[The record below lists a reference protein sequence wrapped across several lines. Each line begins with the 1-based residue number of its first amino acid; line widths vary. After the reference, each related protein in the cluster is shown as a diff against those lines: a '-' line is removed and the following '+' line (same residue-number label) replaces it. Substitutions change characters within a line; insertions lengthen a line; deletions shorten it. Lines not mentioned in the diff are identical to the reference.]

1 MKIMR
6 SVFLLLN
13 VVLLALLCSC
23 GGSGG
28 GGGGAAVVN
37 PEADAVEI
45 KTSLENNTALSH
57 GGMFTLDAYVTY
69 LETSDSETVKR
80 KPIANGTLVT
90 FSIEQGGG
98 SITHAK
104 ATYNGIA
111 SATYQGGTY
120 GGVVTVKASVNDSV
134 FATYSFEVAPGDS
147 GAISVVGYN
156 PEKPVINVRGT
167 GETNVAEI
175 AFAVTDAFG
184 NSVPDGRTV
193 FFDIPTPLNGGEKLS
208 TTETNTLN
216 GIALVA
222 LQSGTVAGSVAVR
235 AIYPSS
241 DGSSISTEAK
251 ITIVSGKPDA
261 KHISIAAEYLNIAG
275 GVEFGLQNTITAY
288 LGDRYGNVVPDGTPV
303 SFITEGGT
311 IGDSQGF
318 TTTTTLGVATAV
330 LQTSKPTTP
339 DLGGMRGDGNPGWC
353 RIVAYAPGSES
364 FYDANG
370 NGVYDEGEEIT
381 LDMSNPFIN
390 NNDNKDDNGNDIYD
404 EGELYIDA
412 NKSGSFTPADGIYQ
426 SDTTIWTSMNVL
438 FSAHAAPLD
447 LNPVDFNVKI
457 GECETFS
464 FYVGDEYKNSL
475 VSGTSLSVTA
485 TKGEIVGLDNLTLA
499 DTTGPGFVF
508 EFQLCSDHDTSAEKE
523 RSQIEVRVTPPA
535 DSDTAP
541 GNNGAE
547 LIATASGDINIP
559 NPVPTP
565 PTPNL
570 VFTLPN
576 NDAINIPVDKS
587 VLLVFS
593 EAMDEATFTGASI
606 YIEKIVE
613 DGANVYYPVD
623 VQFNSNDPTQ
633 VELKHRANA
642 EFENNETYMV
652 TLKSNLKSVGGQ
664 KLMSDMTFSFKTAP

>member
-1 MKIMR
+1 MR
-6 SVFLLLN
+6 IKHCIISLLN
-13 VVLLALLCSC
+13 VVLLALMCSC

-28 GGGGAAVVN
+28 GGGGSDAVVN

-45 KTSLENNTALSH
+45 RTSLESNTALSH

-69 LETSDSETVKR
+69 LETTDSETVKR

-90 FSIEQGGG
+90 FTIEQGGG
-98 SITHAK
+98 SITNAK
-104 ATYNGIA
+104 ATFNGIA

-120 GGVVTVKASVNDSV
+120 GGVVTVKASVNDTV

-147 GAISVVGYN
+147 GAISVKSYD
-156 PEKPVINVRGT
+156 PEKPTINIRGT
-167 GETNVAEI
+167 GETNVVQI

-184 NSVPDGRTV
+184 NPVPDGRTV
-193 FFDIPTPLNGGEKLS
+193 FFNITTPLNGGEKLS
-208 TTETNTLN
+208 TTEANTLN
-216 GIALVA
+216 GIASVA

-235 AIYPSS
+235 AIYPSN
-241 DGSSISTEAK
+241 DGTSISTEAK

-261 KHISIAAEYLNIAG
+261 KHISLAAEYLNIAG
-275 GVEFGLQNTITAY
+275 GVELGLQNTITAY
-288 LGDRYGNVVPDGTPV
+288 LSDRYGNVVPDGTPV

-311 IGDSQGF
+311 IGESTGF
-318 TTTTTLGVATAV
+318 TTTTTFGVATAV
-330 LQTSKPTTP
+330 LQTSNPTTP
-339 DLGGMRGDGNPGWC
+339 NLDGPNPVGNPGWC

-370 NGVYDEGEEIT
+370 NGVYDEGIDTLT
-381 LDMSNPFIN
+381 LDMSNP
-390 NNDNKDDNGNDIYD
+390 
-404 EGELYIDA
+404 YIDA
-412 NKSGSFTPADGIYQ
+412 NDSGQHEGSEIYIDSNNSGSFTPADGIFQ
-426 SDTTIWTSMNVL
+426 GDTNIWTSMNVL

-457 GECETFS
+457 GECKPFS
-464 FYVGDEYKNSL
+464 FYVGDLYGNAL
-475 VSGTSLSVTA
+475 VSGTSFSIEA
-485 TKGEIVGLDNLTLA
+485 TEGEIVGLDNLTLA
-499 DTTGPGFVF
+499 DTTGPGFIVT
-508 EFQLCSDHDTSAEKE
+508 FQLCSDLDTSAEEK

-547 LIATASGDINIP
+547 LIAIASGNINIP

-576 NDAINIPVDKS
+576 SDAIDIPVNSS

-593 EAMDEATFTGASI
+593 EAMDEATFTGANI
-606 YIEKIVE
+606 FIHKLVE
-613 DGANVYYPVD
+613 NGDNVYYPVD

-664 KLMSDMTFSFKTAP
+664 KLMSDMTFSFTTAP